1 MQASSIPSVLGSIL
15 IALTISGC
23 AKVPQTEI
31 IEVKTTPVKSAA
43 PIVPR
48 VDDLK
53 LRDLEWIVVTEQNY
67 QGVLMR
73 LRDAGEE
80 PVMYALSSNGYA
92 NLMMNQNDVM
102 RMIRQQ
108 QEVIAVYRK
117 SYFDSCC

>member
-1 MQASSIPSVLGSIL
+1 MQTSSILNVLGSIL
-15 IALTISGC
+15 ITLTISGC
-23 AKVPQTEI
+23 AKAPQTET
-31 IEVKTTPVKSAA
+31 IEVKTTPIKQSA

-48 VDDLK
+48 VDDLTM
-53 LRDLEWIVVTEQNY
+53 RDLEWIVVTEQNY

-73 LRDAGEE
+73 LRDAGQE

-102 RMIRQQ
+102 KMIRQQ

-117 SYFDSCC
+117 SYFDDCC

>member
-1 MQASSIPSVLGSIL
+1 MQASSILSVLGSIL

-23 AKVPQTEI
+23 ATAPQTEI
-31 IEVKTTPVKSAA
+31 VEIKTTPIKQSA

-48 VDDLK
+48 VDDLE

-73 LRDAGEE
+73 LRDAGQE
-80 PVMYALSSNGYA
+80 PVMYALSANGYA

-117 SYFDSCC
+117 SYFDDCC

>member
-1 MQASSIPSVLGSIL
+1 MQANSILSVLGSIL

-31 IEVKTTPVKSAA
+31 MEIKTTPITPSA

-48 VDDLK
+48 VDDLE
-53 LRDLEWIVVTEQNY
+53 LRGLEWIVVTEQNY

-102 RMIRQQ
+102 KMIRQQ

-117 SYFDSCC
+117 SYFDKCC

>member
-1 MQASSIPSVLGSIL
+1 MQASSILSVLGSIL

-31 IEVKTTPVKSAA
+31 IEVTTTPIKSAP

-48 VDDLK
+48 IDDLE
-53 LRDLEWIVVTEQNY
+53 LRNLEWIVVTEQNY

-80 PVMYALSSNGYA
+80 PVIYALSSNGYA
-92 NLMMNQNDVM
+92 NLMMNQNDIM
-102 RMIRQQ
+102 KMIRQQ
-108 QEVIAVYRK
+108 KEVIAVYRK
-117 SYFDSCC
+117 SYFDNCC

>member
-1 MQASSIPSVLGSIL
+1 MQTSSILNVLGSIL

-23 AKVPQTEI
+23 ATAPQTEI
-31 IEVKTTPVKSAA
+31 VEIKTTPIKQSA

-48 VDDLK
+48 VDDLE

-73 LRDAGEE
+73 LRDAGQE
-80 PVMYALSSNGYA
+80 PVMYALSANGYA

-117 SYFDSCC
+117 SYFDDCC

>member
-1 MQASSIPSVLGSIL
+1 MQASSILSVLGSIL

-31 IEVKTTPVKSAA
+31 IEVKTTPIKSAA

-53 LRDLEWIVVTEQNY
+53 LRGLEWIVVTEQNY

-92 NLMMNQNDVM
+92 NLMMNQGDVM

>member
-53 LRDLEWIVVTEQNY
+53 MRDLEWIVVTEQNY

-73 LRDAGEE
+73 LRDAGQE
-80 PVMYALSSNGYA
+80 PVMYALSASGYA

-102 RMIRQQ
+102 KMIRQQ

>member
-1 MQASSIPSVLGSIL
+1 MQASSILSVLGSIL

-23 AKVPQTEI
+23 AKAPQTEI
-31 IEVKTTPVKSAA
+31 IEVKTTPVKSAP

-53 LRDLEWIVVTEQNY
+53 LRGLEWIVVTEQNY

-92 NLMMNQNDVM
+92 NMMMNQSDVM

>member
-1 MQASSIPSVLGSIL
+1 MQASSILSVLGSIL
-15 IALTISGC
+15 IGLTISGC
-23 AKVPQTEI
+23 ATVPQTET
-31 IEVKTTPVKSAA
+31 IEIKTTPIKQSA

-48 VDDLK
+48 IDDLE
-53 LRDLEWIVVTEQNY
+53 LRGLEWIVVTEQNY

-102 RMIRQQ
+102 KMIRQQ

-117 SYFDSCC
+117 SYFDGCC

>member
-1 MQASSIPSVLGSIL
+1 MQASSILNVLGSIL
-15 IALTISGC
+15 IALAISAC
-23 AKVPQTEI
+23 AKVPQTET
-31 IEVKTTPVKSAA
+31 IEVKTTPIKQSA

-73 LRDAGEE
+73 LRDAGQE

-102 RMIRQQ
+102 KMIRQQ

>member
-1 MQASSIPSVLGSIL
+1 MQASSILNVLGSIL
-15 IALTISGC
+15 IALTISAC

-53 LRDLEWIVVTEQNY
+53 LRGLEWIVVNEQNY

-102 RMIRQQ
+102 KMIRQQ